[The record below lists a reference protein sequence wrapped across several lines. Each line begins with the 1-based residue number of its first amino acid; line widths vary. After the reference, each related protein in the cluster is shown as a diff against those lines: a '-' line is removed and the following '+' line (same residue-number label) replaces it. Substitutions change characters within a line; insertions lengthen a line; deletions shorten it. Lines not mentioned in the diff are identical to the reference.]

1 MSEQVSVCEYVP
13 VDQSKSKWLNNIL
26 LPLVE
31 ACRFE
36 RKIEVTIS
44 PLHTGTF
51 KCRGM
56 SPRHHFRGSKP
67 FIYLSVQYPFWR
79 KAEIAYVYLHECA
92 HKLIDI
98 SEIKRKK
105 YFRESHGPIF
115 LLVEMVLFKRADQ
128 ASNLEHKLFSKI
140 DFYDFA
146 DKPHLTD
153 EASEHEYIW
162 RPLVLQFALSNYESL
177 ANSDLSAER
186 IAEKAWDLWEDF
198 RIDKI
203 IIENRKN
210 KQIEKLENSN
220 LQLQNSNLQL
230 YEQNSKLRRQL
241 TTGTILI
248 FVFPLIGAGAYLI
261 SLLRASRLF

>member
-1 MSEQVSVCEYVP
+1 MSEQVSICEYTP

-56 SPRHHFRGSKP
+56 SPRHQFRGSKP

-98 SEIKRKK
+98 AEIKRKK
-105 YFRESHGPIF
+105 YSRESHGPIF

-198 RIDKI
+198 RVDKI
-203 IIENRKN
+203 IIEKRKN
-210 KQIEKLENSN
+210 KQVEQLNKKIEELEIYNQ
-220 LQLQNSNLQL
+220 QLQEL
-230 YEQNSKLRRQL
+230 NSKIRRQL
-241 TTGTILI
+241 LVWTMLI
-248 FVFPLIGAGAYLI
+248 FVLPLIGASAYLL
-261 SLLRASRLF
+261 SFLRAS

>member
-1 MSEQVSVCEYVP
+1 MSEQISVCEYAP

-31 ACRFE
+31 ACLFE

-56 SPRHHFRGSKP
+56 SPRHQFRGSKP

-98 SEIKRKK
+98 AEIKRKK
-105 YFRESHGPIF
+105 YSRESHGPIF

-198 RIDKI
+198 RVDKI
-203 IIENRKN
+203 IIEKRKN
-210 KQIEKLENSN
+210 KQVEQLNKKIEELEIYNQ
-220 LQLQNSNLQL
+220 QLQEL
-230 YEQNSKLRRQL
+230 NSKIRRQL
-241 TTGTILI
+241 LVWTMLI
-248 FVFPLIGAGAYLI
+248 FVLGGFKYEAQQ
-261 SLLRASRLF
+261 R

>member
-1 MSEQVSVCEYVP
+1 MSEQVSVCEYAP

-105 YFRESHGPIF
+105 YSRESHGPIF

-153 EASEHEYIW
+153 EASEHEYIFEQAV
-162 RPLVLQFALSNYESL
+162 LVNLSLDACGQVKRLPGFEALDVFEHVPRIRLDGRLAQPCQPRHFAAVL
-177 ANSDLSAER
+177 AL
-186 IAEKAWDLWEDF
+186 EKFVQA
-198 RIDKI
+198 
-203 IIENRKN
+203 
-210 KQIEKLENSN
+210 
-220 LQLQNSNLQL
+220 
-230 YEQNSKLRRQL
+230 L
-241 TTGTILI
+241 TVG
-248 FVFPLIGAGAYLI
+248 
-261 SLLRASRLF
+261 R

>member
-1 MSEQVSVCEYVP
+1 MSEQVSICEYTP

-31 ACRFE
+31 ACLFE

-56 SPRHHFRGSKP
+56 SPRHQFRGSKP

-98 SEIKRKK
+98 AEIKRKK
-105 YFRESHGPIF
+105 YSRESHGPIF

-198 RIDKI
+198 RVDKI
-203 IIENRKN
+203 IIEKRKN
-210 KQIEKLENSN
+210 KQVEQLNKKIEELEIYNQ
-220 LQLQNSNLQL
+220 QLQEL
-230 YEQNSKLRRQL
+230 NSKIRRQL
-241 TTGTILI
+241 LVWTMLI
-248 FVFPLIGAGAYLI
+248 FVLGGFKYEAQQ
-261 SLLRASRLF
+261 R